1 MCVPDLLKSDP
12 ALVSACSFTPGWF
25 FISLGR
31 GLWGMRALWA
41 LSRRAR
47 NRATH
52 ATHGNGKGGDRWAR
66 KRQKASSSETPGLTF
81 SERRHVTRHP
91 ATRSELETAGYTFSS
106 SSSSLAVD
114 ASLHL
119 QRRRL
124 CLAARETVVAATKVS
139 HIIVDDLLGESNRRW
154 GPSYQDQWKIHTSFN
169 WADSEHPRPLVVFP
183 SHLTRLRERVEWEF
197 SNNSAVEAGVV
208 LVVVPPGGP

>member
-1 MCVPDLLKSDP
+1 MFSSKNWRCVPDLLKSDP
-12 ALVSACSFTPGWF
+12 ALVPACFFTPRWF

-66 KRQKASSSETPGLTF
+66 KRQKASSSETPGSTF

-124 CLAARETVVAATKVS
+124 SLAARETVVAATKVS
-139 HIIVDDLLGESNRRW
+139 HIIVDDLLDESNRRW
-154 GPSYQDQWKIHTSFN
+154 GPSYQDQWKIHILSIGLIASNLAPWWF
-169 WADSEHPRPLVVFP
+169 SPL
-183 SHLTRLRERVEWEF
+183 T
-197 SNNSAVEAGVV
+197 
-208 LVVVPPGGP
+208 

>member
-1 MCVPDLLKSDP
+1 MP
-12 ALVSACSFTPGWF
+12 ACFFTPRWF

-31 GLWGMRALWA
+31 GLWIMGALWA

-52 ATHGNGKGGDRWAR
+52 ATHGNGKGDDRWAR
-66 KRQKASSSETPGLTF
+66 KRQKASSSETPGSTF
-81 SERRHVTRHP
+81 TERRHATSHP

-114 ASLHL
+114 AFLHL

-124 CLAARETVVAATKVS
+124 CLAARGTVVAATKAS
-139 HIIVDDLLGESNRRW
+139 HIIGDDLLGYNNRRW
-154 GPSYQDQWKIHTSFN
+154 GHIYQDQWKIHILSIGLIASILAPWWF
-169 WADSEHPRPLVVFP
+169 SPL
-183 SHLTRLRERVEWEF
+183 T
-197 SNNSAVEAGVV
+197 
-208 LVVVPPGGP
+208 